1 MVEYGERTILL
12 SLTRQSSKHY
22 GERTIATHMLG
33 MLCWLRTLIEEKK
46 AGICESVLGVPRS
59 AMVGCG
65 DDVGQGVWEGYVAA
79 AQGYDVAGVN
89 RTRGSQLVLGR

>member
-12 SLTRQSSKHY
+12 SLTRQSSEHY

-46 AGICESVLGVPRS
+46 AGICESVLGVPRWGV
-59 AMVGCG
+59 AMTWDRVCG
-65 DDVGQGVWEGYVAA
+65 EATW
-79 AQGYDVAGVN
+79 
-89 RTRGSQLVLGR
+89 L